1 MRRDF
6 VIYLC
11 VALLAGCGF
20 HLRGQPALS
29 YSTLYV
35 SGPSG
40 TALTRS
46 LVRILKSG
54 AVQLVER
61 QEDAQVKLIII
72 SDSREK
78 TILSL
83 SGAGRA
89 QEYELRER
97 VSFRIVTDKEND
109 LPPSEI
115 VTQRIISY
123 NDTQVLAKES
133 EEVLLYRDM
142 ENDTVQQL
150 LRRLQAVRP

>member
-1 MRRDF
+1 M
-6 VIYLC
+6 
-11 VALLAGCGF
+11 
-20 HLRGQPALS
+20 
-29 YSTLYV
+29 
-35 SGPSG
+35 
-40 TALTRS
+40 TRS

-61 QEDAQVKLIII
+61 QEDAQVKLIIL

-97 VSFRIVTDKEND
+97 VSFRIVTGKEND